1 MRIFGLTGG
10 IASGKS
16 TVSWMLREL
25 GAHVLDADVIAREVV
40 APGTPGLAAIAEH
53 FGDVLAPD
61 GSLDRKALGAR
72 IFDSPAER
80 AALEAI
86 THPRIRQA
94 FLEQS
99 WALAESGV
107 TELFY
112 DAALLIE
119 NRLHEGMD
127 AVVVVWV
134 PREVQLARLM
144 ARDSL
149 TLPQAQSRL
158 AAQLPLEEKRRLA
171 TDVIDNSGSREQTR
185 LQVEALWSRLREV
198 PPGGA

>member
-16 TVSWMLREL
+16 TVSTMLREL

-40 APGTPGLAAIAEH
+40 AKGTPGLAAIIAH
-53 FGDVLAPD
+53 FGDDVLAPD
-61 GSLDRKALGAR
+61 GSLDRKALGER
-72 IFDSPAER
+72 IFGSPPER

-94 FLEQS
+94 FLEQT
-99 WALAESGV
+99 WALAERGV

-127 AVVVVWV
+127 AVIVVWV
-134 PREVQLARLM
+134 PREMQLARLVERDGLTPAQAE
-144 ARDSL
+144 ARL
-149 TLPQAQSRL
+149 V
-158 AAQLPLEEKRRLA
+158 AQLPLDEKRGHA
-171 TDVIDNSGSREQTR
+171 TDVIDNSGTREQTQA
-185 LQVEALWSRLREV
+185 QVQALWSRLTQ
-198 PPGGA
+198 A